1 MKQDINMYVAYSR
14 QNGWTDSADIFC
26 GQSWVAGG
34 IKVKKNRH
42 IFFQNYSTGKRLVIQ
57 LVIKKIQPNNYY
69 MQMGVSNNI
78 KG

>member
-1 MKQDINMYVAYSR
+1 MLRIAGKTAGPIRLTFFVDNH
-14 QNGWTDSADIFC
+14 GWP
-26 GQSWVAGG
+26 GG

-42 IFFQNYSTGKRLVIQ
+42 IFFQNYSMGKRLVIQ
-57 LVIKKIQPNNYY
+57 LVINKIQPNNYY